1 MDRLDLAA
9 WSPASYNGKPSEE
22 TIEHILV
29 QHWQISTDQTE
40 PESSILFPAVLAYP
54 SIDPILFEIGPFA
67 IRWYA
72 LAYIAGLLLGWR
84 YVIALIQLPGSP
96 AEKQDIDDFIVWATL
111 GVILGGRLGYTLF
124 YRPDYYLAHPLEVL
138 FVWQGGMSFHGG
150 LIGIMVAAWWFCRR
164 RGLSPLG
171 LGDFISCAAPIGLFF
186 GRVANF
192 INAEL
197 FGRTSDV
204 AWAMVFPGGGPQPR
218 HPSQIYEALLEGALL
233 LVVLAILVRNDRI
246 RLRRGTLFGLFLI
259 GYAITRAFVELFREP
274 DAHIGFLLAGL
285 TMGQLLSLP
294 VLMLG
299 LYLVARAKS
308 PT

>member
-1 MDRLDLAA
+1 MSLALAFPNLD
-9 WSPASYNGKPSEE
+9 PVIVN
-22 TIEHILV
+22 
-29 QHWQISTDQTE
+29 
-40 PESSILFPAVLAYP
+40 F
-54 SIDPILFEIGPFA
+54 GPVA

-72 LAYIAGLLLGWR
+72 LAYVLGLVLGWR
-84 YVIALIQLPGSP
+84 YIRYLAKGNVPGLDRR
-96 AEKQDIDDFIVWATL
+96 AADDFLVWCTL
-111 GVILGGRLGYTLF
+111 GVIVGGRLGYVIF
-124 YRPDYYLAHPLEVL
+124 YQPSYFIAHPGQIPV
-138 FVWQGGMSFHGG
+138 VWQGGMSFHGG
-150 LIGIMVAAWWFCRR
+150 LIGIIIAVWWFCRR

-171 LGDFISCAAPIGLFF
+171 VGDLIACAAPIGLFF

-218 HPSQIYEALLEGALL
+218 HPSQLYEALLEGALL
-233 LVVLAILVRNDRI
+233 LVVLTILVRNDRI

-274 DAHIGFLLAGL
+274 DAHIGFLMAGL
-285 TMGQLLSLP
+285 TMGQLLSVP
-294 VLMLG
+294 VLLLG